1 MPPQVPK
8 TEYPVIDTDPHF
20 KRVVRYFRPS
30 DYLSWAAITGFGPAF
45 YLFLEKT
52 ANQPP
57 TKRLGLVLKIC
68 AGLSFTGGF
77 MFAYQR
83 SSCEYIPPIFK
94 VKVRKSNVLDNSFVY
109 TTVVRFWGW
118 TENARE
124 YEKDL
129 KEMRQRVKE
138 GKPLY
143 GESSLDDHI
152 QHYASTF
159 SKYAALNFA
168 SFPVFNF
175 VNHNR
180 HGTDTSRYY
189 EGTAEKDAVETTS

>member
-20 KRVVRYFRPS
+20 NRVVRYFRPS
-30 DYLSWAAITGFGPAF
+30 DYLAWATITGFGPAF

-83 SSCEYIPPIFK
+83 SSF
-94 VKVRKSNVLDNSFVY
+94 
-109 TTVVRFWGW
+109 RFWGW
-118 TENARE
+118 TENASE

-175 VNHNR
+175 VNHNK

-189 EGTAEKDAVETTS
+189 EGTAEKDAAETTS